1 MGISCTHG
9 IVNCPPCMGKTFK
22 NACPELRQDIANLL
36 IKHVYC
42 SNCKRVVEYRTRT
55 QDQIR
60 KRLAATTDGSTDDEL
75 DQLGVW
81 KFGLLIE
88 CIYRL
93 DETRGGLSD
102 AAYKERMRR
111 FLDAA
116 HKECERLNRSQ
127 EAVDAVYTERLD
139 ELLGAA
145 QMAFERLDELKEAE
159 NAKAEE
165 SRRRAED
172 ESLSSTALPGEN
184 TTTEV
189 PHVTGA
195 TDKESKVENE
205 KIEDEQSKPEGGAKP

>member
-1 MGISCTHG
+1 VRRRQHSGGCSR
-9 IVNCPPCMGKTFK
+9 K
-22 NACPELRQDIANLL
+22 NSQHREAVLLEYTSREACDSRPGHEQPQ
-36 IKHVYC
+36 
-42 SNCKRVVEYRTRT
+42 RT
-55 QDQIR
+55 
-60 KRLAATTDGSTDDEL
+60 TTDGSTDDEL

-93 DETRGGLSD
+93 DETRGRLSD

-159 NAKAEE
+159 NAQAEE
-165 SRRRAED
+165 SIRRAED
-172 ESLSSTALPGEN
+172 ESLSSMALPGEN
-184 TTTEV
+184 ITTEI
-189 PHVTGA
+189 PHVIGNNGRGV
-195 TDKESKVENE
+195 ESRE
-205 KIEDEQSKPEGGAKP
+205 